1 MTALTTYR
9 DTKRMGDDVHPDIL
23 EIKVADNVHIFKG
36 AIVGLAGGYAAPA
49 GAACSKV
56 VGIAESEIDNT
67 QPGHAVGAKSVRVRQ
82 GAFKGGNT
90 GGADALAGADLGN
103 LCYAADDQ
111 TVAKTVGCSGT
122 TCSPARV
129 AASGRW
135 WRSSRSGSSLRRSS
149 RRSERARRHWRSRKR
164 ARRQCRNA
172 SICPGATKASTSN
185 TPIDS
190 SG

>member
-23 EIKVADNVHIFKG
+23 EIKAADNVHIFKG

-56 VGIAESEIDNT
+56 VGIAESEVDNT

-82 GAFKGGNT
+82 GTFKVGN
-90 GGADALAGADLGN
+90 GAAADALAIADVGS

-111 TVAKTVGCSGT
+111 TVAKTAGANLPVAGT
-122 TCSPARV
+122 VIQVDADGV
-129 AASGRW
+129 WVQMYLEGR
-135 WRSSRSGSSLRRSS
+135 S
-149 RRSERARRHWRSRKR
+149 
-164 ARRQCRNA
+164 
-172 SICPGATKASTSN
+172 
-185 TPIDS
+185 
-190 SG
+190 